1 MLHKSTTS
9 RKADVVPAVSAAAI
23 EPWTTQL
30 YAALPKGVR
39 PRLVV
44 MATAAAYLGIDKSM
58 FKLMV
63 MSGSMPAARFI
74 GACRLWDLRQIDEAV
89 DRLPIDYES
98 RFDWEDP
105 ASGTENN

>member
-1 MLHKSTTS
+1 MT
-9 RKADVVPAVSAAAI
+9 I

-30 YAALPKGVR
+30 YASLPRGMR

-44 MATAAAYLGIDKSM
+44 MATAAAYLGVSKGM

-63 MSGSMPAARFI
+63 MSGSMPAAKFI
-74 GACRLWDLRQIDEAV
+74 GESRLWDLRQIDEAV

-98 RFDWEDP
+98 EFDWEGAD
-105 ASGTENN
+105 

>member
-1 MLHKSTTS
+1 MT
-9 RKADVVPAVSAAAI
+9 I

-30 YAALPKGVR
+30 YAALPKGMR

-44 MATAAAYLGIDKSM
+44 LAVAAAYLGIHKGM

-74 GACRLWDLRQIDEAV
+74 GECRLWDLQQIDEAV

-98 RFDWEDP
+98 RFQWE
-105 ASGTENN
+105 E